1 MNLDTITLKFQ
12 SVVSKMKSDLSD
24 TINKYQK
31 LDSSIEKVSNSMNK
45 MTNTASNIGNS
56 FKNSTQQIEELEK
69 ELKDLTSTY
78 SAYSK
83 VWKEQKLAGS
93 KQAVYNP
100 TEGTAKFDPN
110 AITIVTQEK
119 LDEQKARIDE
129 LKQKIEELTGIG
141 KNEGESSL
149 TNNIE
154 NGLKK
159 DNNESTSL
167 IAKLR
172 EIAKLRKG
180 DNQGNDQDTPKPK
193 NSNFFDDIKDKFKS
207 LDFKNFGKNLS
218 NSLDGGINKVKK
230 LALGLIG
237 VRTAMSVLTKSV
249 NAYLSFDSTLQE
261 SLTNSWNTL
270 GALLAPAIE
279 LVARLFAMA
288 TTYVAQFVSALTG
301 IDLVARANAK
311 ALDTQAKANQK
322 ANNAQRGLL
331 SMDEITNLPTESAT
345 TPASQIQIDDTIK
358 SFKLLD
364 DLVAHLK
371 GGKWHL
377 VGEDIAHAIDDLL
390 GKIDWKKL
398 KENAYNLG
406 YNFGDFLNGLFEVN
420 WGQIGR
426 TIAETFNT
434 FTQLVK
440 GFVEK
445 FSFNEFAMGITNM
458 INGLFLNIE
467 WDEASKTINEAVQK
481 IGDSVSLFLMNIKW
495 GDIGSQFGEFVA
507 SIDWGNILF
516 QAIKISLLATL
527 GVGSFIINFFAKIF
541 EGVGNFIGDQV
552 YDSLTTIGDG
562 IDSFFSWLEQV
573 IPELLDKFGK
583 WLDDKSL
590 AISKGISSFLL
601 WVSDA
606 ITSGVRFIG
615 NIIINFFN
623 AGIIDPL
630 NTLLTPIRGAITMLG
645 KVAGKNWSL
654 KDVKIPHVPALATGT
669 PNIESE
675 GLYHLHEGEMVVPKR
690 YNPNTDGYDGG
701 SDNQRIIDLLIAL
714 NSSMLEYADR
724 PINISMNGRQVAE
737 ATYDSLQEIDKS
749 KNHSNVV
756 VRS

>member
-1 MNLDTITLKFQ
+1 
-12 SVVSKMKSDLSD
+12 
-24 TINKYQK
+24 
-31 LDSSIEKVSNSMNK
+31 
-45 MTNTASNIGNS
+45 
-56 FKNSTQQIEELEK
+56 
-69 ELKDLTSTY
+69 
-78 SAYSK
+78 
-83 VWKEQKLAGS
+83 
-93 KQAVYNP
+93 
-100 TEGTAKFDPN
+100 
-110 AITIVTQEK
+110 
-119 LDEQKARIDE
+119 
-129 LKQKIEELTGIG
+129 
-141 KNEGESSL
+141 
-149 TNNIE
+149 
-154 NGLKK
+154 
-159 DNNESTSL
+159 
-167 IAKLR
+167 
-172 EIAKLRKG
+172 
-180 DNQGNDQDTPKPK
+180 
-193 NSNFFDDIKDKFKS
+193 
-207 LDFKNFGKNLS
+207 
-218 NSLDGGINKVKK
+218 
-230 LALGLIG
+230 
-237 VRTAMSVLTKSV
+237 MSVLTKSV

-322 ANNAQRGLL
+322 ANKAQRGLL

-516 QAIKISLLATL
+516 QAIKISLLGTL

-552 YDSLTTIGDG
+552 YDSLATIGDG

-573 IPELLDKFGK
+573 VPELLDKFGK

-601 WVSDA
+601 WISDA

-645 KVAGKNWSL
+645 KVAGKNWS
-654 KDVKIPHVPALATGT
+654 
-669 PNIESE
+669 E
-675 GLYHLHEGEMVVPKR
+675 GLYHLHKGEMVVPKR

>member
-1 MNLDTITLKFQ
+1 MNLDAITLKFQ

-24 TINKYQK
+24 AINKYQK

-83 VWKEQKLAGS
+83 VWREQKLAGS

-110 AITIVTQEK
+110 AIVVITQEK
-119 LDEQKARIDE
+119 LDEQKTRIDE

-159 DNNESTSL
+159 GNNEATSL

-249 NAYLSFDSTLQE
+249 NAYLSFDSALQE

-288 TTYVAQFVSALTG
+288 TTYVAQFVNALTG

-573 IPELLDKFGK
+573 VPELLDKFGK

-701 SDNQRIIDLLIAL
+701 SDNKRIIDLLIAL

>member
-1 MNLDTITLKFQ
+1 MNLDAITLKFQ

-24 TINKYQK
+24 AINKYQK

-83 VWKEQKLAGS
+83 VWMEQKLAGS

-110 AITIVTQEK
+110 AIVVITQEK

-129 LKQKIEELTGIG
+129 LKQKIEELTEIG
-141 KNEGESSL
+141 KNEEDSSL

-159 DNNESTSL
+159 DSNEAASL
-167 IAKLR
+167 LAKLR

-180 DNQGNDQDTPKPK
+180 DNQGNDQDTPKSK

-218 NSLDGGINKVKK
+218 NSLDGGINKIKK
-230 LALGLIG
+230 LALGLVG

-249 NAYLSFDSTLQE
+249 NAYLSFDSALQE

-322 ANNAQRGLL
+322 ANKAQRGLL
-331 SMDEITNLPTESAT
+331 SMDEITNLPTESET

-495 GDIGSQFGEFVA
+495 GDIGAQFGEFVA

-562 IDSFFSWLEQV
+562 INSFFSWLEQV

-601 WVSDA
+601 WISDA

-615 NIIINFFN
+615 NILINFFN
-623 AGIIDPL
+623 VAIIDPL